1 MGDLPDLPLSKNDL
15 ETYRAVA
22 SGAAPAADH
31 DMGRLLDLRLITED
45 PYQPARYIAHD
56 PRAVARR
63 VLTDTQAAIG
73 QALQCMAELPAIEGL
88 ASAFDPTRWYGGPGS
103 ELLQTRDAM
112 NARIGETVRSA
123 SSEMVSAQPGAPV
136 DRDPAVQRLGMDRV
150 LDMVGRGVAVRS
162 LYPAAVREHAQTRAH
177 LDAIT
182 AAGAEVATLHDPF
195 PRMILI
201 DRTHLFIDN
210 HVQPGE
216 RDRDAGWHVF
226 DRAGVAWAH
235 LVHQQLWTRAD
246 PWNDGQA
253 SEGVLTERQK
263 MILRTLD
270 EGESQQH
277 VGIRLS
283 LSERTVT
290 KDLAAARAAVGAR
303 TVYQLMAW
311 WGRQT
316 AG

>member
-1 MGDLPDLPLSKNDL
+1 MADLPDLPLTEGDL

-22 SGAAPAADH
+22 AGASPPTDH
-31 DMGRLLDLRLITED
+31 HMGRLLDMRLITAD
-45 PYQPARYIAHD
+45 PYQPTRYIAHD

-63 VLTDTQAAIG
+63 VLADTQSAIAE
-73 QALQCMAELPAIEGL
+73 ALQCMAELPTIEGL
-88 ASAFDPTRWYGGPGS
+88 ATAFDPTRWYGGPGS
-103 ELLQTRDAM
+103 ELLQTRDEM
-112 NARIGETVRSA
+112 NARIGEAVRSA

-136 DRDPAVQRLGMDRV
+136 DRDPAVQQLGMDRV
-150 LDMVGRGVAVRS
+150 LDMVGRGVSVRS

-177 LDAIT
+177 LNAIT
-182 AAGAEVATLHDPF
+182 AAGAEVATLQDAF

-216 RDRDAGWHVF
+216 RDAGWHVF
-226 DRAGVAWAH
+226 DRASVTWAH
-235 LVHQQLWTRAD
+235 LVHQHLWARAD

-270 EGESQQH
+270 EGESQQR
-277 VGIRLS
+277 VGVRLS

-290 KDLAAARAAVGAR
+290 KELAAARAAVGA
-303 TVYQLMAW
+303 TTIYQLMAW
-311 WGRQT
+311 WGRQST
-316 AG
+316 G